1 TMRGRPVSPAG
12 LVIGILDVVSLGPV
26 ILPWF
31 LLWWLVPMAAAGT
44 GGIRPLLVWVSA
56 GLSLLVLPNGAAAP
70 DALTLAFLASVV
82 AVALVNAGTT
92 VSAGES
98 LSRLGSRAA
107 A

>member
-1 TMRGRPVSPAG
+1 
-12 LVIGILDVVSLGPV
+12 
-26 ILPWF
+26 
-31 LLWWLVPMAAAGT
+31 
-44 GGIRPLLVWVSA
+44 VWVSA